1 MPHSIQ
7 THAEELLALP
17 DVEGEGALIPDVL
30 SRCIYAILEVSV
42 VQAAEI
48 SEVRWLQLATVCFFT
63 VIL

>member
-1 MPHSIQ
+1 MFFQ
-7 THAEELLALP
+7 G
-17 DVEGEGALIPDVL
+17 VYG
-30 SRCIYAILEVSV
+30 ILEVSV